1 MVEIKSVLIEIEMP
15 QINDRNCLIS
25 SVLISSDLATEMLN
39 FNEEFP
45 EKKVD

>member
-1 MVEIKSVLIEIEMP
+1 MP

-39 FNEEFP
+39 FNEEEFP